1 MENYNVSTHRNT
13 NICSSVSTM
22 ESRVSSMFKFTDYC
36 FFILCIPIYKAGW
49 SRYWGMVRVNCLAQ
63 EHNTMTL
70 AVLEPTLS
78 HAGSLS
84 PDVGQNYNMIFLY
97 CDWKVDP
104 VYYQQAVVL
113 SHISKDFVSV
123 NKRKW
128 DVAQLTNF
136 LKWLVHHIFFLKV
149 GWVYVVLK

>member
-1 MENYNVSTHRNT
+1 
-13 NICSSVSTM
+13 
-22 ESRVSSMFKFTDYC
+22 
-36 FFILCIPIYKAGW
+36 
-49 SRYWGMVRVNCLAQ
+49 
-63 EHNTMTL
+63 MTL

-84 PDVGQNYNMIFLY
+84 PDVSQNYNMILLY

-113 SHISKDFVSV
+113 SHIPKDFVSV

-136 LKWLVHHIFFLKV
+136 LKWLVHYIFFFESRLSLRSPEINKN
-149 GWVYVVLK
+149 VVVDSD

>member
-1 MENYNVSTHRNT
+1 
-13 NICSSVSTM
+13 
-22 ESRVSSMFKFTDYC
+22 
-36 FFILCIPIYKAGW
+36 
-49 SRYWGMVRVNCLAQ
+49 
-63 EHNTMTL
+63 MTL

-84 PDVGQNYNMIFLY
+84 PDVSQNYNVILLY
-97 CDWKVDP
+97 CEVDP

-113 SHISKDFVSV
+113 SHIPKDFVSV

-136 LKWLVHHIFFLKV
+136 LKWLVHYIFFLKV
-149 GWVYVVLK
+149 G

>member
-1 MENYNVSTHRNT
+1 
-13 NICSSVSTM
+13 
-22 ESRVSSMFKFTDYC
+22 
-36 FFILCIPIYKAGW
+36 
-49 SRYWGMVRVNCLAQ
+49 
-63 EHNTMTL
+63 MTL

-84 PDVGQNYNMIFLY
+84 PDVSQNYNMILLY

-113 SHISKDFVSV
+113 SHIPKDFVSV

-149 GWVYVVLK
+149 G

>member
-1 MENYNVSTHRNT
+1 
-13 NICSSVSTM
+13 
-22 ESRVSSMFKFTDYC
+22 
-36 FFILCIPIYKAGW
+36 
-49 SRYWGMVRVNCLAQ
+49 MVRVNCLAQ

-84 PDVGQNYNMIFLY
+84 PDVSQNYNMILLY

-113 SHISKDFVSV
+113 SHIPKDFVSV

-149 GWVYVVLK
+149 G